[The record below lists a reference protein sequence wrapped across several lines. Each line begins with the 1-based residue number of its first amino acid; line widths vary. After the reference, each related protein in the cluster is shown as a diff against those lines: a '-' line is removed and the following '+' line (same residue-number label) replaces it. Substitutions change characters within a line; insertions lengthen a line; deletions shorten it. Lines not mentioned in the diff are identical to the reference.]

1 MLTYTIPR
9 LESYSGMCMKLFQ
22 RVPENQWMSLEEY
35 MDFVDETG
43 ITPLVGVNYNNHYHP
58 DWMSEEESVAKA
70 KRQAEY
76 VVNTRGYKGAFF
88 YIGNED
94 NVQHYPERWRK
105 HALAIKQVDPTIKTI
120 FN

>member
-1 MLTYTIPR
+1 
-9 LESYSGMCMKLFQ
+9 
-22 RVPENQWMSLEEY
+22 

-88 YIGNED
+88 TLEMRIEFLIIHKDGGSM
-94 NVQHYPERWRK
+94 P
-105 HALAIKQVDPTIKTI
+105 
-120 FN
+120 